1 VTTSTVLDQVC
12 QFFGGPYDANTH
24 TYRTPPA
31 PLLAAGLSVVRRA
44 WAKRD
49 DFFDYT
55 ANLGSPVGVGVATGC
70 QMVAQ
75 IGDTRDHRVALPAI
89 QGRRKVHY
97 AIDLHCFIW
106 SKARYAE
113 DCQDFTYTLR
123 DALVAK
129 IRTDPTLGTGGI
141 ENNAFQV
148 GEGSEDGGGEIVT
161 HMEQAASEAEDTKAY
176 LLISFEAH
184 AYDVA

>member
-1 VTTSTVLDQVC
+1 MTAATVLDQTC
-12 QFFGGPYDANTH
+12 QFFGGAYDPLTH

-31 PLLAAGLSVVRRA
+31 GLLAAGLSVVRRS

-49 DFFDYT
+49 DFADYIT
-55 ANLGSPVGVGVATGC
+55 NLGSPVGVGILTGA
-70 QMVAQ
+70 QMIAQ
-75 IGDTRDHRVALPAI
+75 IGDTRDHRVTLPAI

-97 AIDLHCFIW
+97 GIDLHCFIW
-106 SKARYAE
+106 SKAPYSE
-113 DCQDFTYTLR
+113 DCQDFMYALR
-123 DALVAK
+123 DALIAR

-141 ENNAFQV
+141 ETGNFQV
-148 GEGSEDGGGEIVT
+148 GEGSEDGGGEIAT
-161 HMEQAASEAEDTKAY
+161 HMEQAVTEAEDTKAY